1 MSDNIFNELVD
12 RHYLIVNQER
22 GDVTKRSKKIGSP
35 LDRFQAEI
43 LFFRHERKCSYNDI
57 AKWLSTYHNI
67 RRSHTQI
74 ATKIQQWE
82 KTHATKEIESKKKV

>member
-12 RHYLIVNQER
+12 RNYLIVNQER
-22 GDVTKRSKKIGSP
+22 VDVTKRSQKSGSP
-35 LDRFQAEI
+35 LDRFQTEI

-67 RRSHTQI
+67 HRSHTQI

-82 KTHATKEIESKKKV
+82 NTHATKKILSAKKT